1 MSDSFA
7 LILWQALHFFLFAG
21 VRNSSPTLGSRRSLI
36 NHLVY
41 CPHGGERSTRIL
53 CPIPSRFLSLVLQ
66 RLQYLQR
73 LHYSLRNE

>member
-7 LILWQALHFFLFAG
+7 LIRWQALHLFQFAG
-21 VRNSSPTLGSRRSLI
+21 VRSSSPTLSSKRSLI

-41 CPHGGERSTRIL
+41 CPHGSERSTRIL
-53 CPIPSRFLSLVLQ
+53 YPIPWRFLSLVLQ
-66 RLQYLQR
+66 RFQDLQS